1 MSPEKLSEVNYIA
14 DEKSDIYS
22 LGVMMHEIM
31 TKLHP
36 YVNQKGL
43 KSNKEYVS
51 ALKNAPLAHPKL
63 ISSFSAPMQ
72 GLYDIV
78 IRMVEKLAKNRVN
91 CHEIYSYLDNDET
104 FAKLR
109 LR

>member
-1 MSPEKLSEVNYIA
+1 
-14 DEKSDIYS
+14 
-22 LGVMMHEIM
+22 MMHEIM

-43 KSNKEYVS
+43 SNKEHVA
-51 ALKNAPLAHPKL
+51 ALRKTPLVHPKL

-72 GLYDIV
+72 GLYDMV
-78 IRMVEKLAKNRVN
+78 IRMVEKTAKNRVS
-91 CHEIYSYLDNDET
+91 CQEIYFYLDNDET

-109 LR
+109 QM